1 MDNPFEVLLNEIH
14 LLRTEV
20 AELRAERKQ
29 PEERLLSTEEA
40 CKMFQPAISRQ
51 TLIAWEKR
59 GLIEMQKIRSKNYF
73 KLSDLIN
80 AGQKLKKYKR
90 TI

>member
-1 MDNPFEVLLNEIH
+1 MDNPFDTILDEIH
-14 LLRTEV
+14 QLRAEI

-40 CKMFQPAISRQ
+40 CKMFQPEISRQ
-51 TLIAWEKR
+51 TLISWVKR
-59 GLIEMQKIRSKNYF
+59 DFIAMQKIRSKNYF
-73 KLSDLIN
+73 KLSDLMN

-90 TI
+90 Q